1 MTTTDA
7 GRQGPSM
14 LTNAGIEVLDE
25 RSAGGEA
32 PIRRRW
38 QWRVLLGLMF
48 VYLFYYTGRQ
58 NFGWAMSSMSES
70 LGYSMQQLGWI
81 SSAVL
86 ATYGLG
92 QFVNGNLGDKFG
104 GRAMVTMGGLLSVT
118 LNWATSFGTS
128 FWTIFAP
135 WAANGFAQSMA
146 WAPGSRMLSNWWPE
160 KERGTAYGLYVF
172 AAGCSSV
179 VIYAIGAGLAAMHVS
194 WEWMF
199 RLPVLLLG
207 VASIVFWFVARDRPE
222 DVGLLPLED
231 GDHHAPPGGAGE
243 SSLQRYGQVLRDW
256 RFLLAVLSIGFESF
270 ARYGLVIWVPVH
282 LMGPAY
288 ENRPLAVWIGVA
300 LPVGMALGALSAG
313 YISDRFFGSNRSHP
327 IALFMILAMVVL
339 LLIYVTPVEW
349 TGIGVVLLF
358 LAGFLVYGPH
368 SCYWALCPDLM
379 GRHRSATA
387 TGVMNFWAYAVAAGT
402 GPIIGWAIDSFGT
415 TVLFL
420 ILSVSC
426 ALGAL
431 VILPVRR

>member
-1 MTTTDA
+1 
-7 GRQGPSM
+7 M
-14 LTNAGIEVLDE
+14 LTTAEVE
-25 RSAGGEA
+25 VSGKQSAVGEA
-32 PIRRRW
+32 QTRRRW
-38 QWRVLLGLMF
+38 KLRVLFGLMLA
-48 VYLFYYTGRQ
+48 YLFYYTGRQ

-86 ATYGLG
+86 VTYGLG
-92 QFVNGNLGDKFG
+92 QFINGNLGDKFG
-104 GRAMVTMGGLLSVT
+104 GRVMVTVGGLLSVV
-118 LNWATSFGTS
+118 LNWVVSFGTS

-135 WAANGFAQSMA
+135 WAANGYAQSMA

-172 AAGCSSV
+172 AAGSSSV
-179 VIYAIGAGLAAMHVS
+179 VIYAIGAGLASMRIS
-194 WEWMF
+194 WEWVF

-207 VASIVFWFVARDRPE
+207 VACIVFWFVARDKPE
-222 DVGLLPLED
+222 DVGLSPIED
-231 GDHHAPPGGAGE
+231 DHHDALPGGAEE
-243 SSLQRYGQVLRDW
+243 SSLQRYGQVFKDW

-288 ENRPLAVWIGVA
+288 EDLPMAVWIGVA

-313 YISDRFFGSNRSHP
+313 YVSDRFFGSNRSRP
-327 IALFMILAMVVL
+327 IALFMALAVVVL
-339 LLIYVTPVEW
+339 LLIYVAPVEW
-349 TGIGVVLLF
+349 LGVGIVLLF

-368 SCYWALCPDLM
+368 SCYWALCPGLL
-379 GRHRSATA
+379 GRYRAATA
-387 TGVMNFWAYAVAAGT
+387 TGVMNFWAYLVAAGT
-402 GPIIGWAIDSFGT
+402 GPLIGWAIDSFGT

>member
-1 MTTTDA
+1 MT
-7 GRQGPSM
+7 G
-14 LTNAGIEVLDE
+14 AGIEVYRE
-25 RSAGGEA
+25 PGAAAEA
-32 PIRRRW
+32 MVRRRW

-70 LGYSMQQLGWI
+70 LGYTMQQLGWI

-86 ATYGLG
+86 VTYGIG
-92 QFVNGNLGDKFG
+92 QFINGNLGDKFG
-104 GRAMVTMGGLLSVT
+104 GRAMVTIGGLLSVGF
-118 LNWATSFGTS
+118 NWLTSFGTS
-128 FWTIFAP
+128 FWTIFVP

-160 KERGTAYGLYVF
+160 RERGTAYGLYVF

-179 VIYAIGAGLAAMHVS
+179 VIYAMGATLAAMRVS
-194 WEWMF
+194 WEWVF

-207 VASIVFWFVARDRPE
+207 VASIVFWFVARDKPE
-222 DVGLLPLED
+222 DVGLEALED
-231 GDHHAPPGGAGE
+231 VDDEALPGGGRE
-243 SSLQRYGQVLRDW
+243 TSLQRYGQVLRDW

-288 ENRPLAVWIGVA
+288 EDLPVAVWIGVA

-313 YISDRFFGSNRSHP
+313 YISDRFFGSNRTHP
-327 IALFMILAMVVL
+327 IALFMVAAMVVL
-339 LLIYVTPVEW
+339 FLIYVTPVERI
-349 TGIGVVLLF
+349 GVGVVLLF

-368 SCYWALCPDLM
+368 SCYWALCPRLL
-379 GRHRSATA
+379 GRQRAATA
-387 TGVMNFWAYAVAAGT
+387 TGVMNFWAYVVAAAT
-402 GPIIGWAIDSFGT
+402 GPLIGWAIDQFGT

>member
-1 MTTTDA
+1 MTTID
-7 GRQGPSM
+7 
-14 LTNAGIEVLDE
+14 IEVPRE
-25 RSAGGEA
+25 RSAVAEEPG
-32 PIRRRW
+32 RRRW

-48 VYLFYYTGRQ
+48 TYLFFYTGRQ

-70 LGYSMQQLGWI
+70 LGYSMQRLGWI

-86 ATYGLG
+86 ITYGLG

-104 GRAMVTMGGLLSVT
+104 GRAMVTAGGLLSVG
-118 LNWATSFGTS
+118 LNWITSFGTS

-135 WAANGFAQSMA
+135 WAVNGFAQSMA
-146 WAPGSRMLSNWWPE
+146 WAPGSRTLSNWWSE

-172 AAGCSSV
+172 AAGSSSV
-179 VIYAIGAGLAAMHVS
+179 VIYVIGAGLAAMEVS
-194 WEWMF
+194 WQWMF
-199 RLPVLLLG
+199 RLPVLLLAG
-207 VASIVFWFVARDRPE
+207 ASIVFWFVVRDKPE
-222 DVGLLPLED
+222 DVGFEPLPDE
-231 GDHHAPPGGAGE
+231 HYEEHPGGRDE
-243 SSLQRYGQVLRDW
+243 SSRHRYGQVLKDW

-282 LMGPAY
+282 LMGPSY
-288 ENRPLAVWIGVA
+288 SDLPMAVWIGVA
-300 LPVGMALGALSAG
+300 LPVGMAAGALSAG
-313 YISDRFFGSNRSHP
+313 FVSDRLFRSNRSHP
-327 IALFMILAMVVL
+327 IAIYMVLAMVVL
-339 LLIYVTPVEW
+339 FLIYVMPVSQV
-349 TGIGVVLLF
+349 GAGVVLLF
-358 LAGFLVYGPH
+358 LAGFFVYGPH

-379 GRHRSATA
+379 GRHRAATA
-387 TGVMNFWAYAVAAGT
+387 TGVMNFWAYLVAAGT